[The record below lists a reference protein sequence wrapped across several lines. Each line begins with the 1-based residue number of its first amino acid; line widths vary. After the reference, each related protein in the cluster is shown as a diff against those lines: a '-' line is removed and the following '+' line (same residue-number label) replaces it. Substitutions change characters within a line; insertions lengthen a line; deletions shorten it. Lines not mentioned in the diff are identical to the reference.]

1 MLMAD
6 PEDPVFRD
14 LDQFV
19 KTLGLSLV
27 ECGVRTK
34 NGTANIQVVLHSPS
48 GLGIDD
54 CAKAHR
60 LLIPRLEALLG
71 TEDLSVEVGSPGL
84 ERNLKFLRELGLYQ
98 GKKAKL
104 YLVGGSDWES
114 GTIEAVLD
122 DAIVFGTPAGSKTV
136 PKAHIHKAKL
146 NDIS

>member
-34 NGTANIQVVLHSPS
+34 NGTANVHVVLHSS
-48 GLGIDD
+48 TGLGIDD

-60 LLIPRLEALLG
+60 LLIPRLEKLLG

-84 ERNLKFLRELGLYQ
+84 ERNLKFLRELGFYQ

-104 YLVGGSDWES
+104 YLVGGTDWEP
-114 GTIEAVLD
+114 GTIEEVLD
-122 DAIVFGTPAGSKTV
+122 DSIVFVTSVGLKTV
-136 PKAHIHKAKL
+136 LKAQIYKAKL